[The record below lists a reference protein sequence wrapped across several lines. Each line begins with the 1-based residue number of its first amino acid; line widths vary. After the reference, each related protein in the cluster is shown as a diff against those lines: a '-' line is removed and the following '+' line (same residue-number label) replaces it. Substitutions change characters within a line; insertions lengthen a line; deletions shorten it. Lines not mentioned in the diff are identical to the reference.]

1 MVGYGPRVM
10 TDPRSLSIDVVSD
23 VVCPWCLIGSR
34 RLEQA
39 LAELPDVKA
48 TVVFRPFLLDP
59 TAAPEGGDL
68 RERLR
73 AKYGVDPEVMFGR
86 VEAAAKDSGIP
97 LDFAKVRRW
106 ASTVGAHTL
115 LRHAIAKGTQPALAR
130 ALFDAYFLEGRDI
143 GDASVLASIAE
154 AHGFGADEAT
164 ALVTDAAE
172 LAATKAEAV
181 AASRRGISGV
191 PFVIL
196 DGRLAVS
203 GAQPVA
209 TFKAAIERALTGE

>member
-1 MVGYGPRVM
+1 M
-10 TDPRSLSIDVVSD
+10 TDPRTLSIDVVSD
-23 VVCPWCLIGSR
+23 VVCPWCLIGTR

-39 LAELPDVKA
+39 LAALPDVKA

-59 TAAPEGGDL
+59 TASSGGGDL
-68 RERLR
+68 RDRLR
-73 AKYGVDPEVMFGR
+73 KKYGVDPEVMFLR

-106 ASTVGAHTL
+106 ASTLGAHTL
-115 LRHAIAKGTQPALAR
+115 LRHAIAKGTQPAFAR

-143 GDASVLASIAE
+143 GDVPTLASVAE
-154 AHGFGADEAT
+154 AHGFTADEAT
-164 ALVTDAAE
+164 ALATDPAE
-172 LAATKAEAV
+172 LDLTRAEAA

-191 PFVIL
+191 PFVVL